1 MNFGKDEIDMH
12 AAVAIPERLRK
23 NKKIAILTDNEAED
37 IEFFYPYYRFN
48 EAGYDVDVIT
58 SKGGSFECKNGLGLQ
73 KTKAIKEVNH
83 DDYELLYLPGGK
95 APAKLRKNDMVL
107 DFVKRFAASG
117 KYIAAICHG
126 PQILAEAGLISGKT
140 IACWP
145 EIKNE
150 ITDAGA
156 IFADEALKE
165 DGQFITARRPGDLH
179 RHLWG
184 IFDKLNNG

>member
-1 MNFGKDEIDMH
+1 MRQAH
-12 AAVAIPERLRK
+12 
-23 NKKIAILTDNEAED
+23 
-37 IEFFYPYYRFN
+37 
-48 EAGYDVDVIT
+48 
-58 SKGGSFECKNGLGLQ
+58 
-73 KTKAIKEVNH
+73 
-83 DDYELLYLPGGK
+83 YELLYLPGGK
-95 APAKLRKNDMVL
+95 APAKLRKNDMVI

-126 PQILAEAGLISGKT
+126 PQILAEAGLIRGKT

-145 EIKNE
+145 DLKDE

-184 IFDKLNNG
+184 ILDKLNNG